1 MSENLIKALLEER
14 AGYVAQNKGARVR
27 AVDEQLAF
35 LGYKSKTVETAEV
48 KTGYETASVKKEVK
62 KASK

>member
-1 MSENLIKALLEER
+1 MTEALIKALLEER
-14 AGYVAQNKGARVR
+14 AGYVAQSKVARVR

-48 KTGYETASVKKEVK
+48 KNDHETASVKKDVK
-62 KASK
+62 RASR

>member
-1 MSENLIKALLEER
+1 MTESLIKALLEER
-14 AGYVAQNKGARVR
+14 AGYVAQSKGDRVR

-48 KTGYETASVKKEVK
+48 KNDHETASVKKDVK
-62 KASK
+62 RASK